1 MSSMLKPSSCQGC
14 PFYTYGSRF
23 TPDTMIPNSEVLFI
37 AQNPGPDE
45 ELGHRLIKRHWL
57 GQGQHHDEYEDV
69 LPQPLIGATGQLFD
83 KRFLPLSG
91 LKRSEVSTANAIRCR
106 PGFALGLTADSLPP
120 LTNKMKLETSD
131 AAIVRALKH
140 CASAHL
146 HIPTSVKLIVTMG
159 QYGLYQQTG
168 ISNVQDWRGYGFG
181 LSPGFVRET
190 IDTSSYHNLAYEP
203 KLFVTMHI
211 AALFKGENKRYMHAV
226 LQDFHK
232 IRLILRGIWP
242 VPLPTWSN
250 QSPKEW
256 PSYGTFDTEYNM
268 NNNDELIRW
277 SLCDTNN
284 NLYCVES
291 SDTPSA
297 GIPIKAN
304 STVVIQNALADIAH
318 LSRIVD
324 ISSVK
329 LEDMMLAHSVLWT
342 GEPHSLN
349 YIASVY
355 GAFNRYK
362 HLSSNQPQLYSA
374 LDAYEPMH
382 IWKTHCLPEFRND
395 PLSWAIYKKYR
406 LPLIDIINK
415 AQLSGVK
422 INSSRL
428 RQVKEILES
437 NLEKIRER
445 ARVITG
451 NNKFNIGGSKQLKE
465 ILYD

>member
-1 MSSMLKPSSCQGC
+1 
-14 PFYTYGSRF
+14 
-23 TPDTMIPNSEVLFI
+23 MIPNSEVLFI

-45 ELGHRLIKRHWL
+45 EAGHKLIKRHWL
-57 GQGQHHDEYEDV
+57 DKGQRYDEYEDV
-69 LPQPLIGATGQLFD
+69 SPQPLIGATGQLFNN
-83 KRFLPLSG
+83 RFLPLSG
-91 LKRSEVSTANAIRCR
+91 LKRSEVSVANAIRCR
-106 PGFALGLTADSLPP
+106 PGFALGLQPDSLPP

-140 CASAHL
+140 CADAHL
-146 HIPTSVKLIVTMG
+146 KVPSSVKLIVTMG

-168 ISNVQDWRGYGFG
+168 ISNVQDWRGYSFNYG
-181 LSPGFVRET
+181 SSYNRHTV
-190 IDTSSYHNLAYEP
+190 DTHIYHNLDSDKKILA
-203 KLFVTMHI
+203 TMHI
-211 AALFKGENKRYMHAV
+211 AALFKGENKRYMHAT

-232 IRLILRGIWP
+232 IRLILKGIWP
-242 VPLPTWSN
+242 IPLPTWSN
-250 QSPKEW
+250 QPPKEW
-256 PSYGTFDTEYNM
+256 PSYSVFDTEYNI

-277 SLCDTNN
+277 SLCDTHN
-284 NLYCVES
+284 NLYCVEAD
-291 SDTPSA
+291 DTPSD
-297 GIPIKAN
+297 GITITST

-355 GAFNRYK
+355 GGFNRYK
-362 HLSSNQPQLYSA
+362 HLSSSEPQLYSA

-382 IWKTHCLPEFRND
+382 IWRTHFLPEFRSD

-406 LPLIDIINK
+406 LPLINIINK
-415 AQLSGVK
+415 AQISGVK
-422 INSSRL
+422 INSERL
-428 RQVKEILES
+428 SEVKEILEG
-437 NLEKIRER
+437 NLERIRER
-445 ARVITG
+445 AKVITG